1 MKKIKKNMATVNLTY
16 KDDQGVLKTVEA
28 DLTGTIRIEGVGA
41 EEAYDIIITD
51 TTSKTVVTEYVGPAP
66 KRN

>member
-51 TTSKTVVTEYVGPAP
+51 TTPKTVVTEYVGPAP